1 MILLDTHAMIWFL
14 GSPERLS
21 ATARSEILQ
30 AVRSG
35 EQIGYSAVSIFEI
48 AYAVRRKRL
57 LLTSTIEEFIAAIE
71 KKLTEIPLS
80 AAISMSAANLAEP
93 FHGDPMDRTIAAT
106 AIVRNCA
113 LITRDERIRSS
124 NACKTL
130 W

>member
-21 ATARSEILQ
+21 ATARNELLQ
-30 AVRSG
+30 AVRNG
-35 EQIGYSAVSIFEI
+35 KQIGYSAVSIFEI

-57 LLTSTIEEFIAAIE
+57 LLTCTIEEFIAAIE

-80 AAISMSAANLAEP
+80 AAISMSAANLPES
-93 FHGDPMDRTIAAT
+93 FHGDPMDRMIAAT
-106 AIVRNCA
+106 AIARNCA
-113 LITRDERIRSS
+113 LITRDERIRDS
-124 NACKTL
+124 NVCKTL